1 MDIVLISED
10 RELYR
15 VCLEILDEI
24 LHQPW
29 TLSAASPDDAISQ
42 ADLCIWD
49 YQADVPLPNYG
60 DRVSSK
66 HLYLVSRKDL
76 PEFRR
81 QMAVAEAHILL
92 KPVTPVTLAAF
103 LGFAVS

>member
-60 DRVSSK
+60 DRVPPSISIWSAGRTCRNSAGK
-66 HLYLVSRKDL
+66 WQSRKPTSCSSRL
-76 PEFRR
+76 PR
-81 QMAVAEAHILL
+81 
-92 KPVTPVTLAAF
+92 
-103 LGFAVS
+103 